1 MMNEKVFED
10 HTLRY
15 QTACQKDYIPQYLTT
30 YQEDYQLAQMV
41 CWFEEYGSIQLDM
54 RSEASETDASDT
66 NTCKTSFE

>member
-15 QTACQKDYIPQYLTT
+15 QTACQKDYILQYLTT

-41 CWFEEYGSIQLDM
+41 CWFEEYDLSWFDM
-54 RSEASETDASDT
+54 RLEASETGSSDT
-66 NTCKTSFE
+66 NVYETSFE